1 MTEAAADRTGEAES
15 GSRSPEPER
24 LDMVLRRLGFVP
36 DTEDRL
42 RRLEL
47 AVGTISQSFAREL
60 EGRAED
66 RERIEAL
73 EKAVGAKA
81 VGRQK
86 RKRREW

>member
-24 LDMVLRRLGFVP
+24 LDMVLRAG
-36 DTEDRL
+36 DRI

-47 AVGTISQSFAREL
+47 AVGTIALDFAREL
-60 EGRAED
+60 QGRAED

>member
-1 MTEAAADRTGEAES
+1 MHGIAKTIEQ
-15 GSRSPEPER
+15 SPRIDQPER
-24 LDMVLRRLGFVP
+24 LETVLRAG
-36 DTEDRL
+36 DRI

-47 AVGTISQSFAREL
+47 AVGTIALDFAREL
-60 EGRAED
+60 QGRAED

-86 RKRREW
+86 RTRRDW